1 MPSALR
7 PAVAPAPET
16 LVTRAW
22 PDYAL
27 LDSGHGRKL
36 ERYGRFTVVRPEPQ
50 CWWSP
55 RDPEAFERADAVFD
69 PQQDEEDAGRWRFSR
84 AAVDAFP
91 LAWRD
96 VRFTGRFTPFR
107 HLAFFP
113 EQAANWEWLDGRI
126 RALRSSSPKGGS
138 APDLRSSSPTGGSAP
153 SLRSSSP
160 KGDSAPKILN
170 LFGYTGVA
178 SLAAAAA
185 GAEVTHVDA
194 SKKSVNY
201 ARENA
206 ELSGMADRPIR
217 WIVEDARKYAARE
230 VRRGSKYHGIILDPP
245 KYGRG
250 PTGEVWRLFEDLPG
264 LLRDCAALLADDAAF
279 LLLNAYA
286 ARISGLSLAHLT
298 AEALE
303 GRGGRI
309 DWGELALSEDGPDA
323 RAIGLSF
330 FARWSAQP

>member
-1 MPSALR
+1 MSPRLNPS
-7 PAVAPAPET
+7 PET
-16 LVTRAW
+16 LFTRGW
-22 PDYAL
+22 QDYAL
-27 LDSGHGRKL
+27 LDSGNGLKL

-50 CWWSP
+50 CFWSP
-55 RDPEAFERADAVFD
+55 RDPAAFERADATFA
-69 PQQDEEDAGRWRFSR
+69 PQAQDEDDDGRWRF
-84 AAVDAFP
+84 AGKPVETFP

-113 EQAANWEWLDGRI
+113 EQAANWEWLDARV
-126 RALRSSSPKGGS
+126 RTLKRPKV
-138 APDLRSSSPTGGSAP
+138 
-153 SLRSSSP
+153 
-160 KGDSAPKILN
+160 LN

-178 SLAAAAA
+178 SLACSAA

-194 SKKSVNY
+194 SKKSVAY

-206 ELSGMADRPIR
+206 EQSGLADRPIR
-217 WIVEDARKYAARE
+217 WIVEDCRKYVARE
-230 VRRGSKYHGIILDPP
+230 VRRGVKYDGIILDPP

-264 LLRDCAALLADDAAF
+264 LLKDCAALLSDDASF

-286 ARISGLSLAHLT
+286 ARISGLSLAHMM
-298 AEALE
+298 AEATAD
-303 GRGGRI
+303 RGGVI
-309 DWGELALSEDGPDA
+309 DWGELALAEHGNDG

-330 FARWSAQP
+330 FARWSKDGGNGQ

>member
-1 MPSALR
+1 MSPRLNPS
-7 PAVAPAPET
+7 PET
-16 LVTRAW
+16 LFTRGW
-22 PDYAL
+22 EDYAL
-27 LDSGHGRKL
+27 LDSGNGLKL

-50 CWWSP
+50 CFWTP
-55 RDPEAFERADAVFD
+55 RDPQAFERADATFA
-69 PQQDEEDAGRWRFSR
+69 PQAQDEDDDGRWRF
-84 AAVDAFP
+84 AGKPVETFP

-113 EQAANWEWLDGRI
+113 EQAANWEWLDARV
-126 RALRSSSPKGGS
+126 RTLKRPKV
-138 APDLRSSSPTGGSAP
+138 
-153 SLRSSSP
+153 
-160 KGDSAPKILN
+160 LN

-178 SLAAAAA
+178 SLACSAA

-194 SKKSVNY
+194 SKKSVAY

-206 ELSGMADRPIR
+206 EQSGLADRPIR
-217 WIVEDARKYAARE
+217 WIVEDCRKYVARE
-230 VRRGSKYHGIILDPP
+230 VRRGSKYDGIILDPP

-264 LLRDCAALLADDAAF
+264 LLKDCAALLSDDASF

-286 ARISGLSLAHLT
+286 ARISGLSLAHLM
-298 AEALE
+298 AEATAD
-303 GRGGRI
+303 RGGVI
-309 DWGELALSEDGPDA
+309 DWGELALAEHGTDG

-330 FARWSAQP
+330 FARWSKDGGSGQ

>member
-1 MPSALR
+1 MPPVLS
-7 PAVAPAPET
+7 PTPET
-16 LVTRAW
+16 LLTKAW
-22 PDYAL
+22 SDYAL

-36 ERYGRFTVVRPEPQ
+36 ERYGRFSVVRPEPQ
-50 CWWSP
+50 CWWAP
-55 RDPEAFERADAVFD
+55 RDPGAFDRADAVFD
-69 PQQDEEDAGRWRFSR
+69 PQDEEDAGRWRFSGR
-84 AAVDAFP
+84 PIETFP
-91 LAWRD
+91 LSWRD

-126 RALRSSSPKGGS
+126 ARLKRPKV
-138 APDLRSSSPTGGSAP
+138 
-153 SLRSSSP
+153 
-160 KGDSAPKILN
+160 LN

-206 ELSGMADRPIR
+206 EQSGLADRPIR
-217 WIVEDARKYAARE
+217 WIVDDARKYVARE
-230 VRRGSKYHGIILDPP
+230 VRRGSKYQGIILDPP

-250 PTGEVWRLFEDLPG
+250 PTGEVWRLFEDMPA
-264 LLRDCAALLADDAAF
+264 LLKECAALLADDADF

-286 ARISGLSLAHLT
+286 ARISGLSLAHLM
-298 AEALE
+298 AEATAD
-303 GRGGRI
+303 RGGRI
-309 DWGELALSEDGPDA
+309 DWGELALSEDGSDG

-330 FARWSAQP
+330 FARWSR

>member
-1 MPSALR
+1 MAPVLSPS
-7 PAVAPAPET
+7 PET
-16 LVTRAW
+16 LVTHGWR
-22 PDYAL
+22 DYAL
-27 LDSGHGRKL
+27 LDSGGGRKL
-36 ERYGRFTVVRPEPQ
+36 ERYGRHTVVRPEPQ
-50 CWWSP
+50 CFWAP
-55 RDPEAFERADAVFD
+55 KDPGAFDRADAVFD
-69 PQQDEEDAGRWRFSR
+69 PTGEEDDGRWRFSGKPIE
-84 AAVDAFP
+84 AFP
-91 LAWRD
+91 LAWND
-96 VRFTGRFTPFR
+96 VKFTGRFTPFR

-113 EQAANWEWLDGRI
+113 EQAANWAWMDQRVRRLERP
-126 RALRSSSPKGGS
+126 R
-138 APDLRSSSPTGGSAP
+138 
-153 SLRSSSP
+153 
-160 KGDSAPKILN
+160 ILN

-178 SLAAAAA
+178 SLALAAA

-206 ELSGMADRPIR
+206 AQSGLENAPIR
-217 WIVEDARKYAARE
+217 WIVEDARKYVARE
-230 VRRGSKYHGIILDPP
+230 VRRGSRYHGVVLDPP

-264 LLRDCAALLADDAAF
+264 LLTDCAALLGDDADF

-298 AEALE
+298 AQATAD
-303 GRGGRI
+303 RSGRI

-330 FARWSAQP
+330 FSRWSA